1 MTKQEEKAC
10 GFDFVHDGQ
19 RVFRSLMKAMS
30 NPGTIQDIGEQ
41 AEKFGEGYAPLTAVG
56 CTLLDNEEIAYVEK
70 NPVLSSELHD
80 LTLCRRGALEEADF
94 IFLSSE
100 MNYGSLEQILR
111 NVKKGSY
118 SDPQDSA
125 TLVILCGEIRGDVP
139 VTVKGP
145 GVNGAL
151 TIRVSKYL
159 ETILFLRQSLDIE
172 YPLGTDLI
180 FVTPEWEI
188 ICFPR
193 LCRAEK

>member
-180 FVTPEWEI
+180 FVTPEGEI

-193 LCRAEK
+193 LCIAEK

>member
-56 CTLLDNEEIAYVEK
+56 CTLLDNEEIAYVGK

-180 FVTPEWEI
+180 FVTPEGEI

>member
-94 IFLSSE
+94 IF
-100 MNYGSLEQILR
+100 
-111 NVKKGSY
+111 
-118 SDPQDSA
+118 
-125 TLVILCGEIRGDVP
+125 
-139 VTVKGP
+139 
-145 GVNGAL
+145 
-151 TIRVSKYL
+151 YL
-159 ETILFLRQSLDIE
+159 QR
-172 YPLGTDLI
+172 
-180 FVTPEWEI
+180 
-188 ICFPR
+188 
-193 LCRAEK
+193 